1 MLRIFILQS
10 RTRVATSTS
19 KLSPLS
25 IIRPFS
31 STLSNQER
39 PPLPQSYN
47 HDTLLT
53 NQKVLIAN
61 RGEIAIRIAK
71 AARELGAQ
79 SIAVCVSVYTTT
91 HIIISYHTYDIL
103 LMTYHIVSDVHIL
116 SFAHI

>member
-1 MLRIFILQS
+1 MLRILHTRS
-10 RTRVATSTS
+10 RVATAAS
-19 KLSPLS
+19 KLQSS

-31 STLSNQER
+31 STLINYTNQER

-79 SIAVCVSVYTTT
+79 SIAVCVS
-91 HIIISYHTYDIL
+91 II
-103 LMTYHIVSDVHIL
+103 
-116 SFAHI
+116 

>member
-31 STLSNQER
+31 STQSNYTNQER

-79 SIAVCVSVYTTT
+79 SIAVCVSS
-91 HIIISYHTYDIL
+91 ISYS
-103 LMTYHIVSDVHIL
+103 YHLVEIPV
-116 SFAHI
+116 